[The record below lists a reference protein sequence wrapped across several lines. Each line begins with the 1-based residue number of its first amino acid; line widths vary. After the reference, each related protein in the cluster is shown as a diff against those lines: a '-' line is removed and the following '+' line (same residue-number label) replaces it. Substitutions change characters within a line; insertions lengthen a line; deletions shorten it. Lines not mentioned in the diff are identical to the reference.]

1 MIHSDPAAT
10 RVARFQV
17 FLTQFL
23 DAEGQVRAPLPDFA
37 RQPDTLRAF
46 YRAMVEAR
54 SFDKKAVALQRAGL
68 LRHDRNGLGREA
80 IGTAIGHALRA
91 DDMLVPPHR
100 ECAAL
105 LIRGMAM
112 PALLRRWASAT
123 DDDAAALPQAFAAA
137 RAARDERSA
146 RVVLLSCDDA
156 VVDAPFIA
164 AATAAT
170 QANLPIVLVV
180 ASPQWPVPAASAT
193 LAHRALAAGVHA
205 ELVDGNDIVATHFTF
220 VRAVERARR
229 GGGPTLIEA
238 LSPRLRD
245 GHGDDAARRRSA
257 DELRAAWERCPI
269 RRLKRYIESQ
279 NLWSIEQEEALLID
293 AGEKVEAAAR
303 AFIAQTDVAGT
314 G

>member
-10 RVARFQV
+10 RVARFEI
-17 FLTQFL
+17 FLSQFL

-68 LRHDRNGLGREA
+68 LHHYLSALGREA
-80 IGTAIGHALRA
+80 IGTAIGHALHP
-91 DDMLVPPHR
+91 DDLLVPAQR

-105 LIRGMAM
+105 LVRGTAM
-112 PALLRRWASAT
+112 PELLRRWAAPAET
-123 DDDAAALPQAFAAA
+123 GEALPQALAAA
-137 RAARDERSA
+137 HAGRDARSR
-146 RVVLLSCDDA
+146 RVVLLSCDES
-156 VVDAPFIA
+156 VVDAAFIA
-164 AATAAT
+164 AATVAT
-170 QANLPIVLVV
+170 QANLPIVFVV
-180 ASPQWPVPAASAT
+180 ASPQWPVPAARAT

-220 VRAVERARR
+220 VRAAERARR

-238 LSPRLRD
+238 LSAPLRD
-245 GHGDDAARRRSA
+245 GHGDDTARRRSA

-303 AFIAQTDVAGT
+303 AFIAQAGVAHT